1 MLKPKLASLLGR
13 SLNDH
18 TILSS
23 HYTESSKYNPN
34 FAGVK
39 SAGVILRLPTPP
51 QGKPSLGPDIKTHKN
66 NANSKV
72 DISGLWVYSIVPLL
86 LLHSLFVY
94 WFNYYSNK
102 IVLISWS

>member
-23 HYTESSKYNPN
+23 HYPESSKYNPN

-39 SAGVILRLPTPP
+39 SAGVTLRLPMPP
-51 QGKPSLGPDIKTHKN
+51 PP
-66 NANSKV
+66 
-72 DISGLWVYSIVPLL
+72 PLPPRVNL
-86 LLHSLFVY
+86 
-94 WFNYYSNK
+94 
-102 IVLISWS
+102 VLVQI